1 MFWRNAPFL
10 LGNPIWETHSTS
22 RLLRHLLKLWSL
34 LRPSLFLVTL
44 TDLKSTGQ
52 VFCRMC
58 LFKMCLMFLLL
69 LDRGYVIWGGRPQ
82 RESTIFVTSYK
93 RYMCGTSFVDVD
105 VDLDHVTEAYL
116 SSLSTVKLLCLWSF
130 PHWTLWKVTTVLKF
144 TPKEWGILFL
154 LGEGRFSTH
163 IIWNSSAG
171 ETCLFP
177 TFIYSFTYLF
187 KQLYQ
192 YRLKDTYF
200 MCWVIFRSTLFSCSN
215 CSSFGQINK

>member
-22 RLLRHLLKLWSL
+22 RLLRHLLKLWSF

-82 RESTIFVTSYK
+82 RESAIFITSYK

-116 SSLSTVKLLCLWSF
+116 SSLSTVKLLCLCSF

-144 TPKEWGILFL
+144 TPKSRAFCSFLVRADSLHILFGILLQERPVYSPHLFIHSLIYLSNYISIDSRILILCVESYSDLLYFL
-154 LGEGRFSTH
+154 
-163 IIWNSSAG
+163 A
-171 ETCLFP
+171 
-177 TFIYSFTYLF
+177 
-187 KQLYQ
+187 
-192 YRLKDTYF
+192 
-200 MCWVIFRSTLFSCSN
+200 
-215 CSSFGQINK
+215 QIVLALDK